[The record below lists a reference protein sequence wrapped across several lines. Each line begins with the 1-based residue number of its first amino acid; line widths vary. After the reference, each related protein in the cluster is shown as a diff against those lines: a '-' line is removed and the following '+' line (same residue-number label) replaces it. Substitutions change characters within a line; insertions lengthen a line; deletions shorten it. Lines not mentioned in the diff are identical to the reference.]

1 MRVHFRVM
9 TPVEAWVREG
19 NRMWWCKALAFVAG
33 GYGALAASLRALLW
47 ALDVEREEEVPDS
60 LLLGEFP
67 GLYGQ
72 IEREMFYP
80 EVSVPGVGEGVG
92 GHGVRVRGGPARD
105 DRATKAI
112 PSERTVR
119 LFHGGR
125 RGCVRGVH
133 VRRARA

>member
-1 MRVHFRVM
+1 MRAHFRVM

-19 NRMWWCKALAFVAG
+19 NRMCGARRWRSSWAG
-33 GYGALAASLRALLW
+33 TARAASLRALLW

-80 EVSVPGVGEGVG
+80 RFRIPLELVKEWAGTGLGFAAVQLGMTVSRPNGV
-92 GHGVRVRGGPARD
+92 
-105 DRATKAI
+105 
-112 PSERTVR
+112 
-119 LFHGGR
+119 
-125 RGCVRGVH
+125 
-133 VRRARA
+133 